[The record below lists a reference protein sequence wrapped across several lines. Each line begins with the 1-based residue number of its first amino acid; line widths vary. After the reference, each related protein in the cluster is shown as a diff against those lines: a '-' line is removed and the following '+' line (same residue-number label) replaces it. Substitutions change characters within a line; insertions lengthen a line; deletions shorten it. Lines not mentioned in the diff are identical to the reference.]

1 MWYPPQNIPPT
12 GFSQRIILYRERD
25 AGLMST
31 VSDTQ
36 WEEDAP
42 KRILFFKAQAHELDG
57 ADQAP
62 P

>member
-12 GFSQRIILYRERD
+12 GLSQRIILYRERD

-36 WEEDAP
+36 WEGGHVHTVVGGGVTVHAE
-42 KRILFFKAQAHELDG
+42 
-57 ADQAP
+57 
-62 P
+62 